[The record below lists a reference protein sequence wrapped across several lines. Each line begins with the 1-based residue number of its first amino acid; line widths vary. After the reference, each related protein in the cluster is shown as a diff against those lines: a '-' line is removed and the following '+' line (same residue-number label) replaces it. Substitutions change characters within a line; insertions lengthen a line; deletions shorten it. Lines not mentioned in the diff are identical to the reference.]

1 MSSGADTSYLDDLI
15 QTLTTIRDL
24 GRKEDFH
31 DEKFYTGIRHAVK
44 EASQLI
50 TEATGMALNRL
61 DETKP
66 SIEAVQ
72 KLVRAV
78 PDALSYEDSEFMIP
92 IQWAVHDA
100 NSIKYIPVMAQE
112 GVKNNVG
119 GEDKRGGLLL
129 EDLEGESVSETNV
142 LQLLFVLKDESDASC
157 LKIIKE
163 LREMNLLLQSDIQ
176 EYNLLYCSCK
186 PSASNIFQYM
196 VQWDP
201 DALRTHE
208 TFGLPLFHAVLSK
221 GVIRQGNF
229 FEIFLKASIQHH
241 PQHIGLLF
249 QKDSDGVTA
258 CEYAF
263 SNIGKEQTF
272 KSMQSIIPATMDL
285 PILHHVNRHIP
296 QYINDFA
303 RWYPSAIFQ
312 RDENGRTI
320 KQDEIARGAKT
331 FDSDAFFFINMTD
344 DEIAAVDPL
353 TGQYPFLTMAA
364 TASDVQSIFYLL
376 RRNPSLIES
385 YRVRVTRHL
394 AEAEIERRRRNIEEG
409 RVNAN
414 VVAERES
421 TGGSACTRS
430 RRKREREG

>member
-1 MSSGADTSYLDDLI
+1 MSSADTSYLDDLI
-15 QTLTTIRDL
+15 QTLSTIRDL

-31 DEKFYTGIRHAVK
+31 DDAFYKGIKNAAK
-44 EASQLI
+44 TASQLI
-50 TEATGMALNRL
+50 IKATGMALHRL

-66 SIEAVQ
+66 RIEAVQ

-92 IQWAVHDA
+92 IQWAVHDVD
-100 NSIKYIPVMAQE
+100 SIKYIPIMAQE
-112 GVKNNVG
+112 GAKSHVG

-129 EDLEGESVSETNV
+129 EDLEGESVCETNV
-142 LQLLFVLKDESDASC
+142 LQLLFVLKDESDATC

-163 LREMNLLLQSDIQ
+163 LRKMNLLLKSDIQ
-176 EYNLLYCSCK
+176 EYNLLYCCCK

-208 TFGLPLFHAVLSK
+208 TYGLPLFHAVLSK
-221 GVIRQGNF
+221 GVTSPGSF
-229 FEIFLKASIQHH
+229 FEVFLKASIKHH
-241 PQHIGLLF
+241 PQHLGLLF
-249 QKDSDGVTA
+249 QKDSDDLTA

-272 KSMQSIIPATMDL
+272 KAMQSIIPAETDL
-285 PILHHVNRHIP
+285 PILHHVNRHAP

-320 KQDEIARGAKT
+320 KQDEITRGAKT

-344 DEIAAVDPL
+344 DEIAAVDPM
-353 TGQYPFLTMAA
+353 TGQYPFLTMAT
-364 TASDVQSIFYLL
+364 TACDVQSIFYLL

-385 YRVRVTRHL
+385 YRVRVTRRL
-394 AEAEIERRRRNIEEG
+394 AEAEIERK
-409 RVNAN
+409 
-414 VVAERES
+414 
-421 TGGSACTRS
+421 
-430 RRKREREG
+430 RRKREEGPATVAKRESSISCRMRKRERDG